1 MQVKFEKH
9 RTQGKPLPER
19 IEKQMKVGFISL
31 GCPKNQLD
39 TEVML
44 HEVAEAGYEITP
56 EDIDADIIIINTCA
70 FIESA
75 KKEAIDNILDV
86 AWLKENR
93 SLEGIIVTGCLA
105 ERYREQIFEEMPE
118 VDALLGVG
126 GIHHIVDA
134 VRAVEKQIESRR
146 ACSAAEKYRCFD
158 DKNAVA
164 LGGDRV
170 LTTPEYAAYLKI
182 AEGCD
187 NRCAYCA
194 IPSIRGGF
202 RSRPMEDLVAE
213 AKDLDALGV
222 KELTVIAQDIT
233 RYGKDLYGHYALAEL
248 LRKIT
253 EATSIPWI
261 RLLYC
266 YPDKVTDELVAEIR
280 DNPRILKYIDLPLQH
295 ISDHMLKAMNRHG
308 DSAMIREVVAKLRRE
323 VPGIVIRTTF
333 MVGFP
338 GETEE
343 DFDQLAAFMKETR
356 FDRAGVFTYS
366 REEGTPAYDFPDQI
380 DEQVKQDRMDILMR
394 EQMVIN
400 TELNQSKV
408 GSVITVL
415 CEDYDP
421 VNEAYFGRSAADAP
435 DIDGKVFFRWRGKGR
450 IAPGSM
456 VKVKVREVV
465 DYDLYG
471 FAMSDTDTDGT
482 QPGEA

>member
-1 MQVKFEKH
+1 
-9 RTQGKPLPER
+9 
-19 IEKQMKVGFISL
+19 
-31 GCPKNQLD
+31 
-39 TEVML
+39 ML

-93 SLEGIIVTGCLA
+93 SLKGIIVTGCLA

-134 VRAVEKQIESRR
+134 VRTVEKQIQQRK

-158 DKNAVA
+158 DKNAVT

-202 RSRPMEDLVAE
+202 RSRTIEDLVEE
-213 AKDLDALGV
+213 AKNLDALGV

-233 RYGKDLYGHYALAEL
+233 RYGKDLYGHYALTEL
-248 LRKIT
+248 LQKIT
-253 EATSIPWI
+253 AATSIPWI

-266 YPDKVTDELVAEIR
+266 YPDKVTDELIAEIR

-308 DSAMIREVVAKLRRE
+308 DSAMIRDVVAKLRRE
-323 VPGIVIRTTF
+323 IPGIVIRTTF

-343 DFDQLAAFMKETR
+343 DFEQLATFIKETR

-394 EQMVIN
+394 EQMMIHG
-400 TELNQSKV
+400 ELNQSKV

-421 VNEAYFGRSAADAP
+421 VNDAYFGRSVADAP
-435 DIDGKVFFRWRGKGR
+435 DIDGKVFFRWRGENR

-471 FAMSDTDTDGT
+471 FAMSDAGEDDTL
-482 QPGEA
+482 PGEE